1 MTQTARRA
9 DPAPPHAGDAVVGHT
24 ARVWAWLCGVVAG
37 LTGMAVAD
45 LLAYLVAPAGAPLPA
60 VGSMIIELLPAG
72 LVNWG
77 KETLGTADKPV
88 LLVIVGLGVLAL
100 CGLAG
105 RLELRRPY
113 GGGFV
118 FAAVAAVG
126 LLAVL
131 TGGQAGLRTIAP
143 TLLGL
148 LAGYLVL
155 RMLISRLLTWSQTSA
170 GSDSAARLAS
180 RRTFLRWVGVTGV
193 VAAVGAVA
201 GRLLVATAGAVEEAR
216 SRFTLPTPTKRDPIS
231 PGTDLRVEG
240 CRRT

>member
-88 LLVIVGLGVLAL
+88 LLVIVGPGCSRCAVWPVGSS
-100 CGLAG
+100 CVDRTEVGSSSP
-105 RLELRRPY
+105 RSPPWVCWPCSPEVRP
-113 GGGFV
+113 V
-118 FAAVAAVG
+118 C
-126 LLAVL
+126 
-131 TGGQAGLRTIAP
+131 
-143 TLLGL
+143 
-148 LAGYLVL
+148 
-155 RMLISRLLTWSQTSA
+155 
-170 GSDSAARLAS
+170 
-180 RRTFLRWVGVTGV
+180 
-193 VAAVGAVA
+193 
-201 GRLLVATAGAVEEAR
+201 AR
-216 SRFTLPTPTKRDPIS
+216 SPRLSWACWRATW
-231 PGTDLRVEG
+231 
-240 CRRT
+240 CCAC